1 MEEQNNELME
11 VVTEE
16 TGVESSGLGTKA
28 AVALGSVA
36 TLAVIA
42 GVKAVKKFI
51 AKRKAKKD
59 EEQESDE
66 VIVEDPEDEETED

>member
-11 VVTEE
+11 VTEE

-28 AVALGSVA
+28 AVVLGSAA

-51 AKRKAKKD
+51 AKRKAKKCEEPESEWD
-59 EEQESDE
+59 EDYF
-66 VIVEDPEDEETED
+66 EDEETE